1 MNWLGKSLKE
11 LFFMVGLMV
20 CMMVIV
26 EILEDHVYLTNLWAF
41 WFGYIFANIMVWYRR
56 GM

>member
-1 MNWLGKSLKE
+1 
-11 LFFMVGLMV
+11 MVGLMV